1 MDRAM
6 ISFDFS
12 HTFASASDYVVFSL
26 YFMPIFGRSD
36 AALPAVA
43 ARQVFIRIGGIFN
56 LQKPDDGCAGK
67 TLPDF
72 WMWV

>member
-1 MDRAM
+1 
-6 ISFDFS
+6 
-12 HTFASASDYVVFSL
+12 
-26 YFMPIFGRSD
+26 MPIFGRSD

-43 ARQVFIRIGGIFN
+43 AQQVFIRIGGIFN

>member
-1 MDRAM
+1 MTM
-6 ISFDFS
+6 
-12 HTFASASDYVVFSL
+12 
-26 YFMPIFGRSD
+26 FGRSD

-43 ARQVFIRIGGIFN
+43 ARQVFIRIRGIFS
-56 LQKPDDGCAGK
+56 LQKPDDRYAGK